1 MDSHAW
7 RREIDKVA
15 EIKGILISLNKALED
30 QTDRTARHL
39 YDTLAKFAKFESDA
53 GSAGFM
59 KKRKLVTQM
68 EKTASALEE
77 DFMRA
82 VRDFSDLLRK
92 EHRETLIVL
101 PKLQAQKPNEANA
114 IGTLT
119 FPSTGTG
126 DAKDL
131 ETLLSFAK
139 NFSKLTLNVHQ
150 DLSREVKE
158 FLDESK
164 RIVETY
170 ERHITID
177 RGEVAATIS
186 NEEVAHL
193 PVGDI
198 IGLSEK
204 LHAERMY
211 LDGRKDEVSKM
222 IGTAIVTEVESL
234 QASVETASR
243 LGLELPMDFAQQLR
257 IIARDSS
264 KTTNLTSLIA
274 LENQLH
280 SAQSKMSNLLRDR
293 IINMKHEVTSKIV
306 EGGIPVTAAIIPEAP
321 IVGVEADD
329 VATQLS
335 GYQKMVEWESQV
347 KISLKDHVEEV
358 IEEIEKAID
367 APDDTG
373 ITDVA
378 KVKKWIADTKK
389 GLTKKPTIDGM
400 VATYVKANGMRE
412 EYRKY
417 LTDIIRGYIT
427 RFNELATS
435 ADRVLDY
442 AQLSKKAPKVDDLE
456 GGIVYLLQSLASL
469 RIAVED
475 GVSTF
480 RDACKQE
487 IEVIVE
493 DLQTIKPAYAEI
505 FLPIITELDEG
516 SNRIEKLNDFGEI
529 RSEMRTIK
537 DTILVK
543 AQESLENLRYRLG
556 VKIRLAAAKLMGAGV
571 EIPKE
576 AQEAISELNSV
587 AVAADTVFSLPA
599 IARKMVELYEHKIS
613 AEVIESLK
621 EEVAKLQKSFDQA
634 HAIGVPVDSELK
646 LLKKLRDT
654 PPEELETAADSFDKL
669 MGLTTS
675 PDVHKKIKNRAEEAY
690 SQIQGAVSIFEEQG
704 MSDFVGRLK
713 GLLEQVPDQFA
724 KDSKHIFEVLDVCL
738 TLANIQD
745 EMLQVIKGIAT
756 KDGEAHLEE
765 IKKQSEYYST
775 IEAVYDKHPK
785 DFSKLIFPLQ
795 KLNKLETELSNATVL
810 SDAIT
815 NFNELKGLRTEW
827 IEKAGKMDD
836 WHKSM
841 KVFMTGFSPSAS
853 AEQRETFLTDAIK
866 KVKETYSREDISSYL
881 TWAIRE
887 IADRMVGKR
896 G

>member
-59 KKRKLVTQM
+59 KKRKLVAQA

-92 EHRETLIVL
+92 EHRETLVVL
-101 PKLQAQKPNEANA
+101 PKLQAQKPNEAKA
-114 IGTLT
+114 IGVLT

-131 ETLLSFAK
+131 ETLLTFAK

-150 DLSREVKE
+150 DLSKEVKE

-177 RGEVAATIS
+177 RGEVASTIS
-186 NEEVAHL
+186 YEEVAQL

-204 LHAERMY
+204 LQAERMY

-222 IGTAIVTEVESL
+222 IGTAILTEVESL

-306 EGGIPVTAAIIPEAP
+306 EGGIPVTDAIIPEAP
-321 IVGVEADD
+321 IVGVESDD

-358 IEEIEKAID
+358 LEEIEKAMD

-373 ITDVA
+373 IKDVS
-378 KVKKWIADTKK
+378 KVKKWLADTKK
-389 GLTKKPTIDGM
+389 DLKKKPTIDAM

-412 EYRKY
+412 EYRKN
-417 LTDIIRGYIT
+417 LTETIRGYIT

-442 AQLSKKAPKVDDLE
+442 AQLSKKAPKVEDLE

-469 RIAVED
+469 RVAVED
-475 GVSTF
+475 GVATF

-493 DLQTIKPAYAEI
+493 DLQTVKPAYAEI
-505 FLPIITELDEG
+505 FMPIITELDEG

-634 HAIGVPVDSELK
+634 HAIGVPVDAELK
-646 LLKKLRDT
+646 LLKKLQDT
-654 PPEELETAADSFDKL
+654 PPEELETAADSFDRL
-669 MGLTTS
+669 MSLTTS
-675 PDVHKKIKNRAEEAY
+675 PDVHKKIKTRAEEAY

-724 KDSKHIFEVLDVCL
+724 KESKHIFEVLDVCL

-756 KDGEAHLEE
+756 KDGEAHIEE

-795 KLNKLETELSNATVL
+795 KLKKLETDLSDATVL

-815 NFNELKGLRTEW
+815 SFNELKGLRNEW

-866 KVKETYSREDISSYL
+866 KVKETYSRDDISSYL

-887 IADRMVGKR
+887 IAARMVGKR

>member
-59 KKRKLVTQM
+59 KKRKLVAQA

-92 EHRETLIVL
+92 EHRETLVVL
-101 PKLQAQKPNEANA
+101 PKLQVQKPNEAKA
-114 IGTLT
+114 IGVLT

-131 ETLLSFAK
+131 ETLLTFAK

-150 DLSREVKE
+150 DLSKEVKE

-177 RGEVAATIS
+177 RGEVASTIS
-186 NEEVAHL
+186 YEEVAQL

-204 LHAERMY
+204 LQAERMY

-222 IGTAIVTEVESL
+222 IGTAILTEVESL

-306 EGGIPVTAAIIPEAP
+306 EGGIPVTDAIIPEAP
-321 IVGVEADD
+321 IVGVESDD

-358 IEEIEKAID
+358 LEEIEKAMD

-373 ITDVA
+373 IKDVS
-378 KVKKWIADTKK
+378 KVKKWLADTKK
-389 GLTKKPTIDGM
+389 DLKKKPTIDAM

-412 EYRKY
+412 EYRKN
-417 LTDIIRGYIT
+417 LTETIRGYIT

-442 AQLSKKAPKVDDLE
+442 AQLSKKAPKVEDLE

-469 RIAVED
+469 RVAVED
-475 GVSTF
+475 GVATF

-493 DLQTIKPAYAEI
+493 DLQTVKPAYAEI
-505 FLPIITELDEG
+505 FMPIITELDEG

-634 HAIGVPVDSELK
+634 HAIGVPVDAELK
-646 LLKKLRDT
+646 LLKKLQDT
-654 PPEELETAADSFDKL
+654 PPEELETAADSFDRL
-669 MGLTTS
+669 MSLTTS
-675 PDVHKKIKNRAEEAY
+675 PDVHKKIKTRAEEAY

-724 KDSKHIFEVLDVCL
+724 KESKHIFEVLDVCL

-756 KDGEAHLEE
+756 KDGEAHIEE

-795 KLNKLETELSNATVL
+795 KLKKLETDLSDATVL

-815 NFNELKGLRTEW
+815 SFNEL
-827 IEKAGKMDD
+827 
-836 WHKSM
+836 
-841 KVFMTGFSPSAS
+841 
-853 AEQRETFLTDAIK
+853 
-866 KVKETYSREDISSYL
+866 
-881 TWAIRE
+881 
-887 IADRMVGKR
+887 
-896 G
+896 

>member
-15 EIKGILISLNKALED
+15 EIKGILISLNKGLED

-39 YDTLAKFAKFESDA
+39 YDTLAKFAKYESDA
-53 GSAGFM
+53 GQAGFM
-59 KKRKLVTQM
+59 KKRKLVAQM
-68 EKTASALEE
+68 EKTVNALEE

-92 EHRETLIVL
+92 EHRETLVVL
-101 PKLQAQKPNEANA
+101 PKLQAQKPNEAKA
-114 IGTLT
+114 IGVLT

-131 ETLLSFAK
+131 ETLLTFAK

-150 DLSREVKE
+150 DLSRETKE

-177 RGEVAATIS
+177 RGEVASTIS
-186 NEEVAHL
+186 YEDVAQL

-204 LHAERMY
+204 LHSERTY

-222 IGTAIVTEVESL
+222 IGTALITEVESL

-280 SAQSKMSNLLRDR
+280 SAQSKVSNLLRDR

-321 IVGVEADD
+321 IVGVESDD

-358 IEEIEKAID
+358 IEEIEKALD

-373 ITDVA
+373 IKDAA

-389 GLTKKPTIDGM
+389 SLKKPTIDGM

-412 EYRKY
+412 EYKKH
-417 LTDIIRGYIT
+417 LTDTIRGYIT

-442 AQLSKKAPKVDDLE
+442 AQLSKKAPKVEDLE

-469 RIAVED
+469 RVAVED
-475 GVSTF
+475 GVATF

-493 DLQTIKPAYAEI
+493 DLQTVKPAYAEI
-505 FLPIITELDEG
+505 FMPIITELDEG

-543 AQESLENLRYRLG
+543 AQDSLENLRYRLG

-599 IARKMVELYEHKIS
+599 IARKMIELYEHKIS

-634 HAIGVPVDSELK
+634 HAIGVPVDDELK

-675 PDVHKKIKNRAEEAY
+675 PDVHKKIKTRAEEAY

-724 KDSKHIFEVLDVCL
+724 KESKHIFEVLDVCL

-745 EMLQVIKGIAT
+745 EMLQVIKGIAS
-756 KDGEAHLEE
+756 KDGEAHIEE

-775 IEAVYDKHPK
+775 IEAVYKKHPK

-795 KLNKLETELSNATVL
+795 KLQKLDTDLAEATVL

-815 NFNELKGLRTEW
+815 NFNELKGLRIEW

-866 KVKETYSREDISSYL
+866 KVKETYSRDDISSYL

-887 IADRMVGKR
+887 IAERMVGKR

>member
-1 MDSHAW
+1 LDSHAW

-15 EIKGILISLNKALED
+15 EIKGILISLNKGLED

-39 YDTLAKFAKFESDA
+39 YDTLAKFAKYESDA
-53 GSAGFM
+53 GQAGFM
-59 KKRKLVTQM
+59 KKRKLVAQM
-68 EKTASALEE
+68 EKTVNALEE

-92 EHRETLIVL
+92 EHRETLVVL
-101 PKLQAQKPNEANA
+101 PKLQAQKPNEAKA
-114 IGTLT
+114 IGVLT

-131 ETLLSFAK
+131 ETLLTFAK

-150 DLSREVKE
+150 DLSRETKE

-177 RGEVAATIS
+177 RGEVASTIS
-186 NEEVAHL
+186 YEDVAQL

-204 LHAERMY
+204 LHAERTY

-222 IGTAIVTEVESL
+222 IGTALITEVESL

-280 SAQSKMSNLLRDR
+280 SAQSKVSNLLRDR

-321 IVGVEADD
+321 IVGVESDD

-358 IEEIEKAID
+358 IEEIEKALD

-373 ITDVA
+373 IKDAA
-378 KVKKWIADTKK
+378 KVKEWIADTKK
-389 GLTKKPTIDGM
+389 SLKKPTIDGM

-412 EYRKY
+412 EYKKH
-417 LTDIIRGYIT
+417 LTDTIRGYIT

-442 AQLSKKAPKVDDLE
+442 
-456 GGIVYLLQSLASL
+456 VYLLQSLASL
-469 RIAVED
+469 RVAVED
-475 GVSTF
+475 GVATF

-493 DLQTIKPAYAEI
+493 DLQTVKPAYAEI
-505 FLPIITELDEG
+505 FMPIITELDEG

-543 AQESLENLRYRLG
+543 AQDSLENLRYRLG

-599 IARKMVELYEHKIS
+599 IARKMIELYEHKIS

-621 EEVAKLQKSFDQA
+621 EEVVKLQKSFDQA
-634 HAIGVPVDSELK
+634 HAIGVPVDDELK

-675 PDVHKKIKNRAEEAY
+675 PDVHKKIKTRAEEAY

-724 KDSKHIFEVLDVCL
+724 KESKHIFEVLDVCL

-745 EMLQVIKGIAT
+745 EMLQVIKGIAS
-756 KDGEAHLEE
+756 KDGEAHIEE

-775 IEAVYDKHPK
+775 IEAVYNKHPK

-795 KLNKLETELSNATVL
+795 KLQKLDTDLAEATVL

-815 NFNELKGLRTEW
+815 NFNELKGLRIEW

-866 KVKETYSREDISSYL
+866 KVKETYSRDDISSYL

-887 IADRMVGKR
+887 IAERMVGKR

>member
-59 KKRKLVTQM
+59 KKRKLVAQA

-92 EHRETLIVL
+92 EHRETLVVL
-101 PKLQAQKPNEANA
+101 PKLQVQKPNEAKA
-114 IGTLT
+114 IGVLT

-131 ETLLSFAK
+131 ETLLTFAK

-150 DLSREVKE
+150 DLSKEVKE

-177 RGEVAATIS
+177 RGEVASTIS
-186 NEEVAHL
+186 YEEVAQL

-204 LHAERMY
+204 LQAERMY

-222 IGTAIVTEVESL
+222 IGTAILTEVESL

-306 EGGIPVTAAIIPEAP
+306 EGGIPVTDAIIPEAP
-321 IVGVEADD
+321 IVGVESDD

-358 IEEIEKAID
+358 LEEIEKAMD

-373 ITDVA
+373 IKDVS
-378 KVKKWIADTKK
+378 KVKKWLADTKK
-389 GLTKKPTIDGM
+389 DLKKKPTIDAM

-412 EYRKY
+412 EYRKN
-417 LTDIIRGYIT
+417 LTETIRGYIT

-442 AQLSKKAPKVDDLE
+442 AQLSKKAPKVEDLE

-469 RIAVED
+469 RVAVED
-475 GVSTF
+475 GVATF

-493 DLQTIKPAYAEI
+493 DLQTVKPAYAEI
-505 FLPIITELDEG
+505 FMPIITELDEG

-634 HAIGVPVDSELK
+634 HAIGVPVDAELK
-646 LLKKLRDT
+646 LLKKLQDT
-654 PPEELETAADSFDKL
+654 PPEELETAADSFDRL
-669 MGLTTS
+669 MSLTTS
-675 PDVHKKIKNRAEEAY
+675 PDVHKKIKTRAEEAY

-724 KDSKHIFEVLDVCL
+724 KESKHIFDVLAVCPS
-738 TLANIQD
+738 LASIQD

-756 KDGEAHLEE
+756 K
-765 IKKQSEYYST
+765 
-775 IEAVYDKHPK
+775 
-785 DFSKLIFPLQ
+785 
-795 KLNKLETELSNATVL
+795 
-810 SDAIT
+810 
-815 NFNELKGLRTEW
+815 
-827 IEKAGKMDD
+827 
-836 WHKSM
+836 
-841 KVFMTGFSPSAS
+841 
-853 AEQRETFLTDAIK
+853 
-866 KVKETYSREDISSYL
+866 
-881 TWAIRE
+881 
-887 IADRMVGKR
+887 
-896 G
+896 

>member
-15 EIKGILISLNKALED
+15 EIKGILISLNKSLED

-68 EKTASALEE
+68 EKTVNALEE

-92 EHRETLIVL
+92 EHRETLVVL
-101 PKLQAQKPNEANA
+101 PKLQTQKPNEAKA
-114 IGTLT
+114 IGVLT

-131 ETLLSFAK
+131 ETLLTFAK

-150 DLSREVKE
+150 DLSKEVKE

-177 RGEVAATIS
+177 RGEVASTIS
-186 NEEVAHL
+186 YEDVVQL

-204 LHAERMY
+204 LQAERMY

-222 IGTAIVTEVESL
+222 IGTALITEVESL

-243 LGLELPMDFAQQLR
+243 LGLDLPMDFGQQLR

-280 SAQSKMSNLLRDR
+280 SAQSKVSNLLRDR

-358 IEEIEKAID
+358 IEEIEKALD

-373 ITDVA
+373 IKDAA

-389 GLTKKPTIDGM
+389 SLKKKPTIDGM

-412 EYRKY
+412 EYRKH
-417 LTDIIRGYIT
+417 LTDTIRGYIT

-442 AQLSKKAPKVDDLE
+442 AQLSKKAPKVEDLE

-469 RIAVED
+469 RVAVED

-516 SNRIEKLNDFGEI
+516 SMRIEKLNDFGEI

-587 AVAADTVFSLPA
+587 AVAADTVFSLPQ

-613 AEVIESLK
+613 AGVIESLK
-621 EEVAKLQKSFDQA
+621 EEVGKLQKSFDQA
-634 HAIGVPVDSELK
+634 YAIGVPVDAELK
-646 LLKKLRDT
+646 LLKKLQDS

-675 PDVHKKIKNRAEEAY
+675 PDVHKKIKTRAEEAY
-690 SQIQGAVSIFEEQG
+690 NQIQGAVSIFEEQG

-756 KDGEAHLEE
+756 KDGEAHIEDV
-765 IKKQSEYYST
+765 KKHSEYYST
-775 IEAVYDKHPK
+775 IEAVYGKHPK

-795 KLNKLETELSNATVL
+795 KLKKLETNLSEATVL

-815 NFNELKGLRTEW
+815 NFNELKVLRIEW
-827 IEKAGKMDD
+827 VEKAGKMDD

-866 KVKETYSREDISSYL
+866 KVRETYSREDISSYL

-887 IADRMVGKR
+887 IAGRMVEKR